1 MTDPTTL
8 SAAELDAHEAFGPI
22 VSALRLIYADKADVI
37 HLADEYERLLD
48 KCGNLSKQLVAQ
60 ARRTEAAER
69 ENALLTRA
77 LALLCAQGGAVSG
90 HVHTVTPSLETDAV
104 QLLLTDGRVVTLR
117 PVPHPPEETPQ
128 P

>member
-1 MTDPTTL
+1 MTDRTL
-8 SAAELDAHEAFGPI
+8 SAAELDAIDAT
-22 VSALRLIYADKADVI
+22 R
-37 HLADEYERLLD
+37 ADEPDGTWSLTMTE
-48 KCGNLSKQLVAQ
+48 AQ
-60 ARRTEAAER
+60 HHVIMAMARRTEAAER

-90 HVHTVTPSLETDAV
+90 HVHTVVPSLETDTV
-104 QLLLTDGRVVTLR
+104 QPLLLTGRPRRHVLR